1 MPKVGMQPIRRK
13 QLINATIQCIYREG
27 LLGTTVKKV
36 SEEAGVSS
44 GIINHYFGGKDHM
57 LAATMR
63 EVLHRHQQ
71 VGIRRLQD
79 CQTPEERIR
88 AIIEINFSPLQ
99 TDPATVCTW
108 LAFWAQAMHVPALAR
123 LQKLN
128 SSRLYSNLLYSLK
141 SLLVPEQAAFV
152 AEGMAALIDGLWLR
166 GAFSPDGIDSA
177 HACEVVWSF
186 YQSQLL
192 VNRQQGAAVM
202 ASR

>member
-36 SEEAGVSS
+36 SQEAGVSS

-57 LAATMR
+57 LEATMR
-63 EVLHRHQQ
+63 EVLRRHQQ
-71 VGIRRLQD
+71 AGIRRLHD
-79 CQTPEERIR
+79 CHSHEDRIR
-88 AIIEINFSPLQ
+88 TIIEINFSPLQ

-108 LAFWAQAMHVPALAR
+108 LAFWAQAMHVPALSR

-128 SSRLYSNLLYSLK
+128 TKRLYSNLLYSLK
-141 SLLVPEQAAFV
+141 HLLCPEQAAFI
-152 AEGMAALIDGLWLR
+152 AEGLAALIDGLWLR
-166 GAFSPDGIDSA
+166 GAFSENGIDSERA
-177 HACEVVWSF
+177 VEVVWSF

-192 VNRQQGAAVM
+192 ASRQQKP
-202 ASR
+202 

>member
-36 SEEAGVSS
+36 SQEAGVSS

-57 LAATMR
+57 LEATMR
-63 EVLHRHQQ
+63 EVLLRHQRS
-71 VGIRRLQD
+71 GILRLRD
-79 CQTPEERIR
+79 CQTHEDRIR
-88 AIIEINFSPLQ
+88 TIIEINFSPLQ

-128 SSRLYSNLLYSLK
+128 TKRLYSNLLYSLK
-141 SLLVPEQAAFV
+141 HLLCPEQAVFM
-152 AEGMAALIDGLWLR
+152 AEGLAALIDGLWLR
-166 GAFSPDGIDSA
+166 GAFAEDGIDSE
-177 HACEVVWSF
+177 HAFKVVWSF
-186 YQSQLL
+186 YQSQL
-192 VNRQQGAAVM
+192 M
-202 ASR
+202 ASRALES